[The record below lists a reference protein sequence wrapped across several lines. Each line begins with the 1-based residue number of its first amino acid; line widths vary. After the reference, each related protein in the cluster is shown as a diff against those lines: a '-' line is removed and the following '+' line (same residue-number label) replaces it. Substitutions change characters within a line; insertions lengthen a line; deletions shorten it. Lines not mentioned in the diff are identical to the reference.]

1 MPIMTAELVL
11 DDIRSRIQAGYPL
24 LFLRTWEEER
34 WEGLLAE
41 LALEMER
48 GLVIWSETTG
58 WQPALSDAR
67 DDDSTSAL
75 HALYDLERYPP
86 DHVFLLKDFHSHAA
100 DPLVL
105 RRLRDLALILP
116 ERRQTLL
123 LLDPVARVPMELAKD
138 ALAIELP
145 MPRYDDLR
153 AALDDLLAEP
163 PDGHEWDLSAEQQDW
178 LIKGVMGLTLK
189 ESRKAWT
196 RALQGQTTLS
206 DTALT
211 GLISEKRALASA
223 SEFLEFY
230 DLDTA
235 VDDVG
240 GLDELKEWLRR
251 RVKAYSPEA
260 REQGIP
266 LPKGAMLLGVQG
278 CGKSLTARATARLLA
293 FPLIRLDIANLLSS
307 SRGGSEKNLREVL
320 TLVDSIAPA
329 VLWLD
334 EMEKGFAGAGGD
346 TFSDST
352 MARLVGSFLLWMQE
366 QAKPVFVIATANSIN
381 NLPPEMLRRGRFD
394 ELFFIDLPNFY
405 ERKHILTIHLSKR
418 NWKPERFRLDELS
431 EKTEGYSGAELEQIV
446 AAALIDAFGRGQM
459 LSDDDLDRSRRQLV
473 PLSVTMEDKIFA
485 LRQWAQ
491 DRCRRATSD
500 NRVTQMLDA
509 EVRINPEEA
518 PRIDDE
524 PPAWATLAEA
534 GQVKAALV
542 EYVRQGG
549 DILFTQIQAALRP
562 YLQVDGEQGLALRSN
577 PNCVLWLGMSTELC
591 AAIIELVT
599 ARRLYIHPVDG
610 AAYRKHKTELQLP
623 VLDKPTDEKLTRP
636 MWLPSSL
643 RTGPHPVHAAKLARV
658 GRIQLANA

>member
-58 WQPALSDAR
+58 WQPALSSDR
-67 DDDSTSAL
+67 DDSTSAL

-100 DPLVL
+100 DPMVL
-105 RRLRDLALILP
+105 RRLRDLALLLP

-123 LLDPVARVPMELAKD
+123 LLDPVARVPLELTKD

-145 MPRYDDLR
+145 LPLYGDFR
-153 AALDDLLAEP
+153 AALDDLLVET
-163 PDGHEWDLSAEQQDW
+163 DHSEWDLSAEQQDW

-189 ESRKAWT
+189 EGRKAWT

-240 GLDELKEWLRR
+240 GLDEMKEWLRR

-320 TLVDSIAPA
+320 DLVDSIAPA

-366 QAKPVFVIATANSIN
+366 QAKPVFVIATANSVN

-394 ELFFIDLPNFY
+394 ELFFIDLPNFH

-418 NWKPERFRLDELS
+418 NWKPERFRLDELA
-431 EKTEGYSGAELEQIV
+431 EKTDGYSGAELEQII
-446 AAALIDAFGRGQM
+446 AAALIDAFGRGQV
-459 LSDDDLDRSRRQLV
+459 LSDDDLDRARRQLV

-509 EVRINPEEA
+509 EVRINPEA
-518 PRIDDE
+518 PKADDSG

-534 GQVKAALV
+534 GQIKAALV

-549 DILFTQIQAALRP
+549 DILFTQVQEALRP
-562 YLQVDGEQGLALRSN
+562 YFEVDGEQGLALKSN
-577 PNCVLWLGMSTELC
+577 PNTVLWLGMSGDLC
-591 AAIIELVT
+591 LAIIELVT
-599 ARRLYIHPVDG
+599 ARRLYIHTVDG
-610 AAYRKHKTELQLP
+610 ELYSRRKAGLKLP
-623 VLDKPTDEKLTRP
+623 VLEVPTDEKLPRP
-636 MWLPSSL
+636 KWLPSSL

>member
-11 DDIRSRIQAGYPL
+11 DDLRSRIQAGYSL
-24 LFLRTWEEER
+24 LFLRSFEEER

-48 GLVIWSETTG
+48 GLVVWSATTG
-58 WQPALSDAR
+58 WQPPVGDV
-67 DDDSTSAL
+67 DDTPPSAL
-75 HALYDLERYPP
+75 QALYDLERYPP
-86 DHVFLLKDFHSHAA
+86 DHVFLLKDFHTHAT
-100 DPLVL
+100 DPAIL
-105 RRLRDLALILP
+105 RRLRDLALTLP
-116 ERRQTLL
+116 SRRQTLL
-123 LLDPVARVPMELAKD
+123 FLDPVARVPLELTKD

-145 MPRYDDLR
+145 LPLYGDFR
-153 AALDDLLAEP
+153 AALDDMLAES
-163 PDGHEWDLSAEQQDW
+163 DLSECDLSAEQQDW

-189 ESRKAWT
+189 EGRKAWT
-196 RALQGQTTLS
+196 RALQGQSTLS

-240 GLDELKEWLRR
+240 GLDEMKEWLRR

-266 LPKGAMLLGVQG
+266 LPKGALLLGVQG

-293 FPLIRLDIANLLSS
+293 FPLIRLDIANLLSG

-320 TLVDSIAPA
+320 DLVDSIAPA

-352 MARLVGSFLLWMQE
+352 MARLIGSFLLWMQE
-366 QAKPVFVIATANSIN
+366 QAKPVFVIATANSVQ

-418 NWKPERFRLDELS
+418 NWKPERFRLDELA
-431 EKTEGYSGAELEQIV
+431 EKTDGYSGAELEQIV
-446 AAALIDAFGRGQM
+446 AAALIDAFGHGHV
-459 LSDDDLDRSRRQLV
+459 LSDDDLDRARRQLV
-473 PLSVTMEDKIFA
+473 PLSRTMEDKIFA

-509 EVRINPEEA
+509 EVRINPEVLQ
-518 PRIDDE
+518 DDDSG

-534 GQVKAALV
+534 GQIKAALV

-549 DILFTQIQAALRP
+549 DILFTQIQDAFRP
-562 YLQVDGEQGLALRSN
+562 YLTVDGEQGLALKSN
-577 PNCVLWLGMSTELC
+577 PNTVLWLGMSGDLC
-591 AAIIELVT
+591 VAIIELIT
-599 ARRLYIHPVDG
+599 ARRLYIHTVD
-610 AAYRKHKTELQLP
+610 AEVYTKRKTGLKLP
-623 VLDKPTDEKLTRP
+623 VLEVPTDEKLPRP
-636 MWLPSSL
+636 QWLPSSL

>member
-24 LFLRTWEEER
+24 LYLRTWEEAR

-41 LALEMER
+41 LVLEMER
-48 GLVIWSETTG
+48 GLVVWSTTAG
-58 WQPALSDAR
+58 WQPALSDMAGQP
-67 DDDSTSAL
+67 SGPAQ
-75 HALYDLERYPP
+75 ALYDVDRYPN
-86 DHVFLLKDFHSHAA
+86 DHVFLFKDFHPHEA
-100 DPLVL
+100 DPAVL
-105 RRLRDLALILP
+105 RRLRDLALVLAD
-116 ERRQTLL
+116 RRQTLL
-123 LLDPVARVPMELAKD
+123 FLDPVARVPMELVKD

-145 MPRYDDLR
+145 LPTYDDFR
-153 AALDDLLAEP
+153 AALDDVLAEP
-163 PDGHEWDLSAEQQDW
+163 TSSACELTPQQQDW
-178 LIKGVMGLTLK
+178 LVKGVMGLTLS
-189 ESRKAWT
+189 EGRKAWT
-196 RALQGQTTLS
+196 RALQGQTTLT
-206 DTALT
+206 DAALS
-211 GLISEKRALASA
+211 GLVSEKRALASA

-230 DLDTA
+230 DLDTG

-307 SRGGSEKNLREVL
+307 SRGGSERNLREVL
-320 TLVDSIAPA
+320 DLVDSIAPA

-366 QAKPVFVIATANSIN
+366 QAKPVFVIATANSVQ

-394 ELFFIDLPNFY
+394 ELFFIDLPNFH
-405 ERKHILTIHLSKR
+405 ERLHILKIHLSKR
-418 NWKPERFRLDELS
+418 NWKPERFHLDVLA
-431 EKTEGYSGAELEQIV
+431 EKSDGYSGAELEQLV
-446 AAALIDAFGRGQM
+446 AAALIDAFGRGAM
-459 LSDDDLDRSRRQLV
+459 LTDEDLDRSRRQLV

-509 EVRINPEEA
+509 EVRINPEE
-518 PRIDDE
+518 PKPVDSG

-534 GQVKAALV
+534 GQIKAGLV

-549 DILFTQIQAALRP
+549 DILFPQIQDAFAP
-562 YLQVDGEQGLALRSN
+562 YFEVHGEQGLGLKSN
-577 PNCVLWLGMSTELC
+577 PNTVLWLGMSSELC
-591 AAIIELVT
+591 VAIIELVT
-599 ARRLYIHPVDG
+599 ARRLYIHTV
-610 AAYRKHKTELQLP
+610 ELETYQRLKAGLKLP
-623 VLDKPTDEKLTRP
+623 IITAPEDEKLPRP
-636 MWLPSSL
+636 KWLPSSL
-643 RTGPHPVHAAKLARV
+643 RTGPHPVHAAKLARI
-658 GRIQLANA
+658 GRIQLANS

>member
-1 MPIMTAELVL
+1 MPTMTAELVL
-11 DDIRSRIQAGYPL
+11 DDIESRIQAGYPL
-24 LFLRTWEEER
+24 LFLRTWEEAR
-34 WEGLLAE
+34 WESLLAE
-41 LALEMER
+41 LALEIER
-48 GLVIWSETTG
+48 GIVVWSATTG
-58 WQPALSDAR
+58 WQPALSE
-67 DDDSTSAL
+67 SAGKSPSAIA
-75 HALYDLERYPP
+75 ALSDLERYPV
-86 DHVFLLKDFHSHAA
+86 DHVFLFKDFHPHLSDAE
-100 DPLVL
+100 VL
-105 RRLRDLALILP
+105 RRLRDLALVLP
-116 ERRQTLL
+116 ERRQTILF
-123 LLDPVARVPMELAKD
+123 LDPVAKVPMELAKD

-145 MPRYDDLR
+145 LPTYDDFR
-153 AALDDLLAEP
+153 AALDDFLAETVSS
-163 PDGHEWDLSAEQQDW
+163 EVELSAQQQDW

-189 ESRKAWT
+189 EALKAWT
-196 RALQGQTTLS
+196 RALHGQTSLT
-206 DTALT
+206 DTALA
-211 GLISEKRALASA
+211 GLVSEKRALASA

-230 DLDTA
+230 DLDTG

-293 FPLIRLDIANLLSS
+293 FPLIRLDIANLLSG
-307 SRGGSEKNLREVL
+307 SRGGSERNLREVL
-320 TLVDSIAPA
+320 DLVDSIAPA

-366 QAKPVFVIATANSIN
+366 QAKPVFVIATANSIA

-394 ELFFIDLPNFY
+394 ELFFIDLPNFH

-418 NWKPERFRLDELS
+418 NWKPERFNLDLLA
-431 EKTEGYSGAELEQIV
+431 EKTDGYSGAELEQLV
-446 AAALIDAFGRGQM
+446 AAALIDAFGRGVV
-459 LSDDDLDRSRRQLV
+459 LTDDDLDRSRRQLV

-509 EVRINPEEA
+509 EVRSEPVAA
-518 PRIDDE
+518 PIDDDAP
-524 PPAWATLAEA
+524 PPAWSTLAEA
-534 GQVKAALV
+534 GQIKAALV

-549 DILFTQIQAALRP
+549 DILFPQVQAAFEP
-562 YLQVDGEQGLALRSN
+562 YLNVHGEQGLALKTN
-577 PNCVLWLGMSTELC
+577 PNTVLWLGMSSELC
-591 AAIIELVT
+591 VAIIELVT
-599 ARRLYIHPVDG
+599 ARRLYIHCMDPETYQRFKAPG
-610 AAYRKHKTELQLP
+610 LKLPPIAAPAE
-623 VLDKPTDEKLTRP
+623 EKLPRP
-636 MWLPSSL
+636 VWLPSSL
-643 RTGPHPVHAAKLARV
+643 RTGPHPVHAAKLARI
-658 GRIQLANA
+658 GRIQLANR

>member
-11 DDIRSRIQAGYPL
+11 EDIQSRIQTGYPL
-24 LFLRTWEEER
+24 LFLRTWEEAR

-41 LALEMER
+41 LALEIER
-48 GLVIWSETTG
+48 GLVVWSATSG
-58 WQPALSDAR
+58 WLPAVSDVEK
-67 DDDSTSAL
+67 SSSAL
-75 HALYDLERYPP
+75 QVLYDLDRYPP
-86 DHVFLLKDFHSHAA
+86 DHVLLIKDFHPHLS
-100 DPLVL
+100 DPDVL
-105 RRLRDLALILP
+105 RRLRDLALLLP
-116 ERRQTLL
+116 ERRQTILF
-123 LLDPVARVPMELAKD
+123 LDPVAQVPMELAKD

-145 MPRYDDLR
+145 LPTYDDFR
-153 AALDDLLAEP
+153 AALDDVLADHAEC
-163 PDGHEWDLSAEQQDW
+163 DLTAQQQDW
-178 LIKGVMGLTLK
+178 LVKGVLGLTLS
-189 ESRKAWT
+189 EGRKAWT
-196 RALQGQTTLS
+196 RALLGQTTLT
-206 DTALT
+206 DAALS
-211 GLISEKRALASA
+211 GLVSEKRALASA

-307 SRGGSEKNLREVL
+307 SRGGSERNLREVL
-320 TLVDSIAPA
+320 DLVDSIAPA

-366 QAKPVFVIATANSIN
+366 QAKPVFVIATANSIA

-394 ELFFIDLPNFY
+394 ELFFIDLPNY
-405 ERKHILTIHLSKR
+405 HERLHILKIHLSKR
-418 NWKPERFRLDELS
+418 NWKPERFDLDTLS
-431 EKTEGYSGAELEQIV
+431 NKTEGYSGAELEQLV
-446 AAALIDAFGRGQM
+446 AAALIDAFGRGAM
-459 LSDDDLDRSRRQLV
+459 LTDEDLDRSRRQLV

-500 NRVTQMLDA
+500 NRVSQMLDA
-509 EVRINPEEA
+509 EVRSEPLAAVVDDDA
-518 PRIDDE
+518 P
-524 PPAWATLAEA
+524 PPAWTALAEA
-534 GQVKAALV
+534 GQIKAALV

-549 DILFTQIQAALRP
+549 DILFPQVQAAFEP
-562 YLQVDGEQGLALRSN
+562 YFPVHGEQGLALKSN
-577 PNCVLWLGMSTELC
+577 PNTVLWLGMSSELC
-591 AAIIELVT
+591 VTIIELVT
-599 ARRLYIHPVDG
+599 ARRLYIHSVE
-610 AAYRKHKTELQLP
+610 AEAYSRQKATGLKLP
-623 VLDKPTDEKLTRP
+623 TLTAPADEKLPRP

-643 RTGPHPVHAAKLARV
+643 RTGPHPVHAAKLARI
-658 GRIQLANA
+658 GRIQLANG